1 MASYVGIDPS
11 TKTGLVRLDED
22 GEVWEATEV
31 VREGKDPDRMISL
44 LDAVSDLLQPADVVC
59 IEDFAFAQANQM
71 ALLGGI
77 GHGLRMMMRRRG
89 IKFHVVGT
97 GQLKNFAGCKGNAGK
112 PDLILPI
119 YELWGFKDPSDNVR
133 DAFVLAQIC
142 RALYQPT
149 RLYKYQENVLKKLR
163 EK

>member
-11 TKTGLVRLDED
+11 TLTGFVRLDED
-22 GEVWEATEV
+22 GEIWQQIEV
-31 VREGKDPDRMISL
+31 VRKGEDPDRLISL
-44 LDAVSDLLQPADVVC
+44 IDAVSDLLQPDDIVC
-59 IEDFAFAQANQM
+59 IEDFAFAQAHQM

-77 GHGLRMMMRRRG
+77 GWGLRMMMRRRG

-112 PDLILPI
+112 PEMILPI
-119 YELWGFKDPSDNVR
+119 YELWNFKDPSDNVR

-142 RALYQPT
+142 RALYRPVK
-149 RLYKYQENVLKKLR
+149 LYKYQEEVIKKLR
-163 EK
+163 R

>member
-1 MASYVGIDPS
+1 MNYVGIDPS

-22 GEVWEATEV
+22 GEIWEKKEI
-31 VREGKDPDRMISL
+31 VRQGKDPDRMISL
-44 LDAVSDLLQPADVVC
+44 LDSVSSLLEPDDIVC

-77 GHGLRMMMRRRG
+77 GWGLRMMMRRRE

-97 GQLKNFAGCKGNAGK
+97 GQLKNFTGEKGNCSKEA
-112 PDLILPI
+112 LIIPI
-119 YELWGFKDPSDNVR
+119 LKLWNFQDSSDNVR

-142 RALYQPT
+142 RAMYKPPK
-149 RLYKYQENVLKKLR
+149 LYKYQEDVLKKLR
-163 EK
+163 GK